1 MANLSRRFAPGSSA
15 LVREFSTAVKA
26 EASAAATAGQ
36 EDRLYRRLSALGNK
50 KGTVASTINEYIRE
64 GRSVSKFELE
74 ACIKQLRKYK
84 RFNHALEIMDW
95 MDVRKFNFGH
105 KDYAVRLDLIAK
117 AQGIAAAENYFSGLS
132 PSVKVHCT
140 YGSLLNCYCTEKMTD
155 KALDLFATMVK
166 ENMVSTPLPLNN
178 LMSLYIRLGQPEKV
192 PILAEEM
199 KKRNIQP
206 DTFSYNLLM
215 NSYSL
220 LNDIEGAERVFEE
233 MKRENAKQCNWTT
246 YSNLAILYTRVG
258 YKEKAALALQNLE
271 KEMRPNDREAYHFL
285 ITLYAGISDLHNVHR
300 IWKALKSTMRVVTNN
315 SYIIMLQSLR
325 NLEDI
330 KGVKKC
336 FEEWEL
342 GCSNYDVRLAN
353 TAIGAYLTQGMLE
366 EAESTLQNAVSRSRG
381 PFFTAWEMFVIF
393 FLKKNQIKQALEIMD
408 IATSRVR
415 EGEWRPKSD
424 TTEKF
429 LDYFKKEGDVDGA
442 EEFYKLM
449 KRINCIDRDL
459 LKMLLQTYVAAG
471 KTQLDMRAR
480 IEEDGIKTNKEL
492 EDLLAIVCPE

>member
-1 MANLSRRFAPGSSA
+1 
-15 LVREFSTAVKA
+15 
-26 EASAAATAGQ
+26 
-36 EDRLYRRLSALGNK
+36 
-50 KGTVASTINEYIRE
+50 
-64 GRSVSKFELE
+64 
-74 ACIKQLRKYK
+74 
-84 RFNHALEIMDW
+84 
-95 MDVRKFNFGH
+95 
-105 KDYAVRLDLIAK
+105 
-117 AQGIAAAENYFSGLS
+117 
-132 PSVKVHCT
+132 
-140 YGSLLNCYCTEKMTD
+140 MTD